1 VHRYFFFDN
10 FTNANISELVEIFY
24 QRMEKIPNT
33 DFNLNTKLCIDIF
46 LLLIKS
52 DNYDIFDEVFMNYK
66 KVNLYNFL
74 CKVISFFPVK
84 DLSLIE
90 HQIIAIF
97 CSLIIRY
104 MIIKQKNNQKILIND
119 DKYLKD
125 IDTQKIFYHIFN
137 LNLTQLNILKTKS
150 IYMLNKSQMK
160 EDELIHKNQNK
171 EIIFDS
177 YSVNNNNK
185 DSNNFKKNTKM
196 IYNERKP
203 HNESII
209 KKYDYSNNENLID
222 YKATEDDFLI
232 NDDKYDDKDDVK
244 NDDENMDPFE
254 YDDENEN
261 ENDDNNEDEN
271 NNCDD
276 DRDEE
281 FLTNKNECKNNFNYY
296 FNKFANEELVVYL
309 RQINEFHLF
318 EIMMKDIEVNDTNFL
333 NLILNQIKTSQGEN
347 KLELIQ
353 QFKGIQKI
361 EFKSRNIF
369 SYRKIVKIQ
378 NNKK

>member
-1 VHRYFFFDN
+1 
-10 FTNANISELVEIFY
+10 
-24 QRMEKIPNT
+24 
-33 DFNLNTKLCIDIF
+33 
-46 LLLIKS
+46 
-52 DNYDIFDEVFMNYK
+52 
-66 KVNLYNFL
+66 
-74 CKVISFFPVK
+74 
-84 DLSLIE
+84 
-90 HQIIAIF
+90 
-97 CSLIIRY
+97 
-104 MIIKQKNNQKILIND
+104 MIIKQKNNEKILINE

-150 IYMLNKSQMK
+150 TYIINKNQMK
-160 EDELIHKNQNK
+160 EEELIRKNQNK

-177 YSVNNNNK
+177 YAVNDTN
-185 DSNNFKKNTKM
+185 DSNNFKKNTKL

-209 KKYDYSNNENLID
+209 KNYDYPDTDNENVD

-232 NDDKYDDKDDVK
+232 NDDKYDDKYDDENEK
-244 NDDENMDPFE
+244 EKYDDENMDPLE
-254 YDDENEN
+254 YDDDENEYGDN
-261 ENDDNNEDEN
+261 NNNEDEN
-271 NNCDD
+271 SNCDD

-281 FLTNKNECKNNFNYY
+281 FLTIKNESKNSFSYY
-296 FNKFANEELVVYL
+296 FNKFANEELIVYL

-318 EIMMKDIEVNDTNFL
+318 EIMMKDIEVNDSNFL
-333 NLILNQIKTSQGEN
+333 NQLLNQIKTSQGEN
-347 KLELIQ
+347 KLKLIQ

>member
-1 VHRYFFFDN
+1 
-10 FTNANISELVEIFY
+10 
-24 QRMEKIPNT
+24 
-33 DFNLNTKLCIDIF
+33 
-46 LLLIKS
+46 
-52 DNYDIFDEVFMNYK
+52 
-66 KVNLYNFL
+66 
-74 CKVISFFPVK
+74 
-84 DLSLIE
+84 
-90 HQIIAIF
+90 
-97 CSLIIRY
+97 

-150 IYMLNKSQMK
+150 ICMLNKSQMK

-171 EIIFDS
+171 EIIFDL